1 MTMPISTQHMHAQH
15 NLLDW
20 QEALF
25 HCKERVLLVGVDQ
38 FAGSWSSFAVPMG
51 GGRGE
56 REVDQVVIVV
66 DPDVLDRLQIQ
77 IVNVGFP
84 PPKATP
90 SIERHRQIL
99 PPQGKGCER
108 TFQGQE

>member
-1 MTMPISTQHMHAQH
+1 MPISTQHMHAQH

-56 REVDQVVIVV
+56 REIDQVVIVV
-66 DPDVLDRLQIQ
+66 DPDVLDRFQLHLLGVG
-77 IVNVGFP
+77 IVGPHLLSLMQRSN
-84 PPKATP
+84 
-90 SIERHRQIL
+90 RHL
-99 PPQGKGCER
+99 PMSGGGPGSEA
-108 TFQGQE
+108 EAES